1 MIPCATNTAAF
12 YLTSSYP
19 MLHRLGIS
27 LRQKATKCISL
38 IWKVN
43 IPLVLPPFH
52 CSPQPSTIFLIFCPD
67 FKFIIWRRVSL
78 IYAALLLLEA
88 ELILVIFSTVY
99 VWKQR
104 VLIAVST
111 SSPGFDFKYHF
122 PHLYQ
127 FCDISDKN
135 VQPGRS

>member
-1 MIPCATNTAAF
+1 M
-12 YLTSSYP
+12 
-19 MLHRLGIS
+19 
-27 LRQKATKCISL
+27 
-38 IWKVN
+38 
-43 IPLVLPPFH
+43 
-52 CSPQPSTIFLIFCPD
+52 
-67 FKFIIWRRVSL
+67 
-78 IYAALLLLEA
+78 YAALLLLEA

-135 VQPGRS
+135 VQPNLITRKDQTHNLLITLEMAWTYQRT